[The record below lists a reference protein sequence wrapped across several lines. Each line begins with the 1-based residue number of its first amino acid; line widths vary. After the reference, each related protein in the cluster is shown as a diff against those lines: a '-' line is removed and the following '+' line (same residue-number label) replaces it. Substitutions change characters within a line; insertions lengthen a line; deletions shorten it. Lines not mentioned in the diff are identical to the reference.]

1 MQESIERGRYGCNL
15 QGALQTIAEI
25 RGVVPILHTTPGCG
39 IQNYLSGKAGSG
51 NTGYLKGYSVPNS
64 NVYEKQ
70 VIFGGTSR
78 LREQIKNTVKV
89 IEGDLYVTIS
99 GCEAEMV
106 GDDIISMTQEII
118 DQGEN
123 AIYYKAAGFKGN
135 QFTGYEGILNAV
147 LDQLIVNSSDQGVEK
162 GLVNLFGILP
172 KQDIYWQGNLAELQR
187 ILGNIGVKANTLFG
201 SSQDIG
207 KWKDIPKAELNIAV
221 SKWGL
226 DAVKKAEEKFG
237 TPYLYFP
244 FPGLGERATGEFLQ
258 GVGKRLGIDSE
269 LIESYLEK
277 EKAHFTHVVTQI
289 TEYYYDYDFQKTIA
303 IVGDESTVIRYAAF
317 LTEYLGMDVELA
329 IITDS
334 SEEEEQEEAL
344 SLISQYTDRVYFNKD
359 SSEIEEIIENSN
371 AELIFGSGLENRVA
385 EKLNIPNYIVSYPAY
400 GKVIID
406 RSDIGYTGAVSLIED
421 LSNLLI
427 NSDN

>member
-39 IQNYLSGKAGSG
+39 IQNYLAGKAGSG

-385 EKLNIPNYIVSYPAY
+385 EKINIPNYIVSYPAY

>member
-1 MQESIERGRYGCNL
+1 MRESIEKSRYGCNL
-15 QGALQTIAEI
+15 QGALQTITEI
-25 RGVVPILHTTPGCG
+25 KGAVPILHTTPGCG
-39 IQNYLSGKAGSG
+39 IQNYLAGKAGNG

-135 QFTGYEGILNAV
+135 QFTGYEGILNAI
-147 LDQLIVNSSDQGVEK
+147 LAQLPVNPVDNGIEK

-172 KQDIYWQGNLAELQR
+172 KQDICWQGNLKEIQR
-187 ILGNIGVKANTLFG
+187 ILGNIGVKANILFG
-201 SSQDIG
+201 FGQDIRA
-207 KWKDIPKAELNIAV
+207 WQEIPKAELNIAV

-226 DAVKKAEEKFG
+226 SAVKKAEEKFG

-244 FPGLGERATGEFLQ
+244 EPGLGEEATGEFLQ
-258 GVGKRLGIDSE
+258 KIGERLGIDSDKTE
-269 LIESYLEK
+269 RYLEK
-277 EKAHFTHVVTQI
+277 EKEHFAHALEQI
-289 TEYYYDYDFQKTIA
+289 IEYYYDYDFQKTIA

-317 LTEYLGMDVELA
+317 LTKYLGMDVEFA
-329 IITDS
+329 VITDS
-334 SEEEEQEEAL
+334 SGEEDREEIL
-344 SLISQYTDRVYFNKD
+344 SSAGKYTDRVYFSKD
-359 SSEIEEIIENSN
+359 SSEIDEMIENGN
-371 AELIFGSGLENRVA
+371 VELIFGSGLENRIA
-385 EKLNIPNYIVSYPAY
+385 AKLDIPNYIVSYPAY
-400 GKVIID
+400 GKVILD
-406 RSDIGYTGAVSLIED
+406 RSDIGYAGAVSLLED

-427 NSDN
+427 GR